1 MNAKEMIMKRSTIA
15 KTFTIAAVTALALG
29 IAPTARANDKGC
41 SNASLRGTF
50 AFTSTGFITPPAPPA
65 ALGPW
70 VEVGTQNFDGKGTT
84 TYTATASRNGN
95 ILQLSVTGT
104 YTVNPDCT
112 GTFIVALSPVFS
124 LHVFFVIDNSGS
136 ELQAIEAEPG
146 LAITRIYRR
155 QFAEGDWRE

>member
-1 MNAKEMIMKRSTIA
+1 MTSIVASIT
-15 KTFTIAAVTALALG
+15 AVTALALG
-29 IAPTARANDKGC
+29 IAPTASANDKGC

-50 AFTSTGFITPPAPPA
+50 AFTSTGFIAAPPVVA
-65 ALGPW
+65 GPF

-84 TYTATASRNGN
+84 TASATASQNGN
-95 ILQLSVTGT
+95 ILQLTVTGT

-112 GTFIVALSPVFS
+112 GTFIVTVAPIGLT
-124 LHVFFVIDNSGS
+124 LHVFFVIDKNGS

-146 LAITRIYRR
+146 LVITRIYRR